1 MVLYM
6 VKTVIGRNLK
16 LQSIS
21 THSSGGL
28 RRYMDRTPKVINLLF
43 IAWLV
48 SCLQRANSTMLKCIL
63 ENNSNILTFIISK
76 QKVFAFQFQY
86 LNRVQLD
93 TCILMIPFFTA
104 QRTVFSFGPVITVRC
119 FKTMSHVIWTSK
131 LCARITWATS
141 NISTFPSH
149 WL

>member
-1 MVLYM
+1 M
-6 VKTVIGRNLK
+6 VKTVIGRNWK
-16 LQSIS
+16 RQSIS

-28 RRYMDRTPKVINLLF
+28 PWYMDRTPKVINLLF
-43 IAWLV
+43 FAWLV
-48 SCLQRANSTMLKCIL
+48 LCLQGANSWNTMLKCIL

-76 QKVFAFQFQY
+76 QEVFVFQFQY

-104 QRTVFSFGPVITVRC
+104 QRTVCSFGPVITVRC
-119 FKTMSHVIWTSK
+119 FRTMSHFIWTSK
-131 LCARITWATS
+131 LCARITWVTS